1 MTSFLYRL
9 TTASISATLLN
20 NSSVLNAGAE
30 DEAAEDDGVDE
41 RTRRRSWT
49 KRGSTLGPVGRGQ
62 RQMGRLHSEHGGGGG
77 GNEGAQCMA
86 PAPRSETTEAKPR
99 RLRKK
104 WLRRVNLHGFSNWI
118 IPGASGPRRGAIVD
132 RGRTRAIVDR

>member
-1 MTSFLYRL
+1 MTTFLYRL

-30 DEAAEDDGVDE
+30 DEAAEDYSLDE

-49 KRGSTLGPVGRGQ
+49 KLGSTLGPVGRGQ

-99 RLRKK
+99 RLRKNGYGGSICTVF
-104 WLRRVNLHGFSNWI
+104 RTGSF
-118 IPGASGPRRGAIVD
+118 PGLPDPAVVRS
-132 RGRTRAIVDR
+132 